1 MYFEH
6 LSQPANRH
14 STLVLAVCSHFVLS
28 IFDTAFR
35 TFTEKARKG
44 LLDDDDDDAGPRG
57 AAARDGEPGES
68 AEPPLLPDGVDLSQF
83 DDEDEDIA
91 AAAAA
96 ASRGGG
102 GGESSDDDSSD
113 DEDDEDAELARELDL
128 IRREREEAKLRAAQA
143 EAAEA
148 EAAAAASLARNPL
161 MPMAAAQAGPTFGN
175 DTPFGASG
183 GVKRRWDDDVVV
195 RPTRDA
201 TAFAQSIGGRG
212 LRIHS
217 AAGVCSLCL
226 LLNAAM
232 CTLDVLACSSRIR
245 PRATW

>member
-1 MYFEH
+1 ME
-6 LSQPANRH
+6 
-14 STLVLAVCSHFVLS
+14 
-28 IFDTAFR
+28 
-35 TFTEKARKG
+35 
-44 LLDDDDDDAGPRG
+44 DDDDDAGPRG
-57 AAARDGEPGES
+57 AAVRDSEPGES

-96 ASRGGG
+96 ASRGAGGG

-113 DEDDEDAELARELDL
+113 NDDDEDAELARELDL

-161 MPMAAAQAGPTFGN
+161 MPMAGAQAGPTFGN
-175 DTPFGASG
+175 DTPFGAG

-195 RPTRDA
+195 RQHASILHTPSAGANFVSHWRWACWFTLDLLVA
-201 TAFAQSIGGRG
+201 VAALFA
-212 LRIHS
+212 
-217 AAGVCSLCL
+217 LCL
-226 LLNAAM
+226 RLQFKNQAKGDLVNKQKKRFIN
-232 CTLDVLACSSRIR
+232 DSIR
-245 PRATW
+245 SDFHRSFMNRYVQ